1 MKFENCI
8 ELLHSRIDFN
18 LLKEILAYLHS
29 LRFANCSVH
38 DKIIYKIPRCYEVI
52 DLLDIDQFQIYTG
65 NEMCDREIQ
74 DAETWIYKGITLLK
88 ELNDILLLFYSNE
101 NVPSMN
107 HMVQITI
114 LQEKLEHIHFILKI
128 LNHIAC
134 KQRERMNIMKEKRVD
149 LKISGVPP
157 YLLNLLELY
166 TEQNKSTS
174 ISISELAMFLADTVQ
189 SNFPLVEKEQT
200 SLNILLKASKNKKY
214 HLMTKKHLSY
224 RFFSFLSSIS
234 SLTSFASKK
243 QLLEETFERKV
254 QMNKDEI

>member
-1 MKFENCI
+1 MKFENYI
-8 ELLHSRIDFN
+8 ELLHSKFDLK
-18 LLKEILAYLHS
+18 LLKEILIYLHS
-29 LRFANCSVH
+29 LRFANCSIH

-52 DLLDIDQFQIYTG
+52 DLLDIDQFQIYAG

-74 DAETWIYKGITLLK
+74 DVETWIYEGITLMK

-101 NVPSMN
+101 NVSSMN
-107 HMVQITI
+107 HIIQITS
-114 LQEKLEHIHFILKI
+114 LQEKLEHIYFILKN
-128 LNHIAC
+128 LNDIAL
-134 KQRERMNIMKEKRVD
+134 KQRECMNIMKEKRVN

-166 TEQNKSTS
+166 TEQNKFQS
-174 ISISELAMFLADTVQ
+174 ISISELAMFLADIVQ

-200 SLNILLKASKNKKY
+200 SLNILLKASKNKEY

-234 SLTSFASKK
+234 SLNSFASKK
-243 QLLEETFERKV
+243 QLLEEIFERKV
-254 QMNKDEI
+254 QMNNDDI